1 MIAGTT
7 YDLKFDVRFFS
18 ESKCAGSGG
27 IDATGQIDD
36 ALLPSVIYSPVQD
49 KDLLQ
54 TYQVRFTATSSNIGL
69 LFRAQIP
76 EANATVWM
84 DIDNV
89 SKKPVTAANQIINEI
104 LDGPHAIQVDDNTFR
119 IEWITSV
126 PISSQVELGPE
137 DPNTHDAA
145 VYPVVVSNPALTT
158 SYSVLLTNLTSQQIY
173 HFHVVSAANGS
184 RTVYSVDRTFLTP
197 EPAIDFTNGSFES
210 GDGLKA
216 TGWKKFGQADGRT
229 GAFPADG
236 PATWFFGVKADEG
249 SWSVGSASSYEIKN
263 GRVYQ
268 RIKAVPGVMYTASA
282 EALTLAGGGDPYDA
296 LVTLG
301 IDPSGGVNP
310 DSPSV
315 VWGPET
321 YSEGYPP
328 YPPAR
333 NNTSVSAASTA
344 NAIAVFVRFVHKW
357 ALPFNMTAVHNVIV
371 GFPATIP
378 SIGAAKQLHPGTT
391 VEITEPSIV
400 TPVPVTETGLFYA
413 QAPDRTSGIRVEY
426 SGMLPNV
433 GDKVTLLGRLGVN
446 ADGERTLT
454 DTSCWFWH
462 SGSSE
467 YRQPSFRQS
476 RICGNRYCRPFQP
489 GSSCPCVWQCEEG

>member
-126 PISSQVELGPE
+126 PISSQVEFGPE

-216 TGWKKFGQADGRT
+216 TGWKKFGQVDGRT

-249 SWSVGSASSYEIKN
+249 SGSVGSASSYEIKN

-282 EALTLAGGGDPYDA
+282 EALTLAGGGDP
-296 LVTLG
+296 L
-301 IDPSGGVNP
+301 
-310 DSPSV
+310 
-315 VWGPET
+315 
-321 YSEGYPP
+321 
-328 YPPAR
+328 
-333 NNTSVSAASTA
+333 
-344 NAIAVFVRFVHKW
+344 
-357 ALPFNMTAVHNVIV
+357 
-371 GFPATIP
+371 
-378 SIGAAKQLHPGTT
+378 
-391 VEITEPSIV
+391 
-400 TPVPVTETGLFYA
+400 
-413 QAPDRTSGIRVEY
+413 
-426 SGMLPNV
+426 
-433 GDKVTLLGRLGVN
+433 
-446 ADGERTLT
+446 
-454 DTSCWFWH
+454 
-462 SGSSE
+462 
-467 YRQPSFRQS
+467 
-476 RICGNRYCRPFQP
+476 
-489 GSSCPCVWQCEEG
+489 